1 MPRSLIAALSVAVL
15 LVAPAVMAADLHR
28 FFGSWQ
34 VDVSKLP
41 VPEPPASVTITW
53 ADGGGGKLKMSVD
66 IVDRRGMKSHAE
78 ATIALDGSPSRAVG
92 SLDVDVVSMT
102 MPSDRVLVMGAGMA
116 GNPSNTRVFT
126 ISDDGKR
133 MSETIVSHGPGN
145 IPATRVNAWTKQ

>member
-1 MPRSLIAALSVAVL
+1 MLHRLLSTLSIALLI
-15 LVAPAVMAADLHR
+15 VAPAAIAADAHR

-41 VPEPPASVTITW
+41 IPEPPASVTITW
-53 ADGGGGKLKMSVD
+53 ADAGGGKLKMNVD
-66 IVDRRGMKSHAE
+66 IVDRRGAKSHAE
-78 ATIALDGSPSRAVG
+78 ATIPLDGSPTRAVG

-126 ISDDGKR
+126 MSDDGKH
-133 MSETIVSHGPGN
+133 MSETIISHGAGN
-145 IPATRVNAWTKQ
+145 IPATRVNVWTKQ

>member
-1 MPRSLIAALSVAVL
+1 MLRRLLLALALATL
-15 LVAPAVMAADLHR
+15 LVAPTAFAADAHR

-53 ADGGGGKLKMSVD
+53 ADAGSGKLKMNVD
-66 IVDRRGMKSHAE
+66 IVDRRGVKSHAE
-78 ATIALDGSPSRAVG
+78 ATITLDGSPSRAVG

-102 MPSDRVLVMGAGMA
+102 MPSDRVLIMGAGMA

-133 MSETIVSHGPGN
+133 MSETIISHGAGN
-145 IPATRVNAWTKQ
+145 FPVTRVNAWTKQ

>member
-1 MPRSLIAALSVAVL
+1 MLRCFLPALALAMLSVSPTVL
-15 LVAPAVMAADLHR
+15 AADAHR

-34 VDVSKLP
+34 VDVSRLP

-53 ADGGGGKLKMSVD
+53 ADAGGGALKMSVE

-78 ATIALDGSPSRAVG
+78 ATVALDGSPARAVG

-102 MPSDRVLVMGAGMA
+102 MPSDRVLIMGAGMA

-126 ISDDGKR
+126 ISEDGRR
-133 MSETIVSHGPGN
+133 MSETIISHGAGN
-145 IPATRVNAWTKQ
+145 IPVTRVNAWTKL